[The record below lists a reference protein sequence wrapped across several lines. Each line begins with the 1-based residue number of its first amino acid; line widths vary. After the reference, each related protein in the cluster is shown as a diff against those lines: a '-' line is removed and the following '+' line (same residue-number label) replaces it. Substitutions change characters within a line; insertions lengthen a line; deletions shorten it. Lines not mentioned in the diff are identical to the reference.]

1 MSSNS
6 TNGLAKAT
14 SPLLLSWRYYVI
26 LVSKKVSFSH
36 GGIALFSCLKSHFLF
51 NSGLPHIWTGVALL
65 FGSSQS
71 RLSEGASCYIFLW
84 IRCNTTPC
92 FNVQYVSRI
101 FSNITPCFNFLE
113 FSSATTF
120 SPSPIISSQFQQLFS
135 CSLGSRRRRRTM
147 GSSSPYPVEGGK
159 TYLWLKSFYL

>member
-1 MSSNS
+1 M
-6 TNGLAKAT
+6 
-14 SPLLLSWRYYVI
+14 
-26 LVSKKVSFSH
+26 SKKVSFSH

-51 NSGLPHIWTGVALL
+51 NSGLPYIWTGVALL

-84 IRCNTTPC
+84 IRCNTDPC

-101 FSNITPCFNFLE
+101 FSNTTCMYNVQLFSSIFSNTTPCLNFLE
-113 FSSATTF
+113 FSSATNF
-120 SPSPIISSQFQQLFS
+120 SDSPIISSQFQQLFS
-135 CSLGSRRRRRTM
+135 CSPGSRRRRRTM

-159 TYLWLKSFYL
+159 RYLWLKSFYLCSE